1 MISKIMDPYH
11 NSKGTH
17 HRDIGDFPEET
28 VSAVSL
34 ELFIEVE
41 VKGYR
46 RYFPRKGMH
55 HMQILQ
61 VRKHNRFGEFV
72 EGHSDFSES

>member
-1 MISKIMDPYH
+1 M
-11 NSKGTH
+11 
-17 HRDIGDFPEET
+17 
-28 VSAVSL
+28 SAVSL
-34 ELFIEVE
+34 ELFIEIE

-61 VRKHNRFGEFV
+61 VRKHNRFGKFV
-72 EGHSDFSES
+72 EGHSDFSKS